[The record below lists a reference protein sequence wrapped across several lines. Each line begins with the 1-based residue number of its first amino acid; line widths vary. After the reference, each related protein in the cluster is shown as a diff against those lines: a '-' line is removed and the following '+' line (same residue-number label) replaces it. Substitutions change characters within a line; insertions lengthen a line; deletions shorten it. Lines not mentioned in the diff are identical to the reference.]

1 MALGDTDEL
10 ELALTNPKGFL
21 EIHPWPVLIDEE
33 REKRLDSGEKRQIM
47 YVLTGS
53 NRFELQEGISESLA
67 GRVAVLEMG
76 SLTQMEGI
84 KKQGSLFHPNISSLL
99 EKERRGEIP
108 YASQTEMFE
117 RIWRGGMPEIVV
129 NKAPRDLYFKSYLD
143 TYLEKDVRKFIS
155 ASSEMAFRRF
165 LSYLALRTAQQVN
178 YEVFAREFGI
188 DLKTCKR
195 WISILQA
202 SGIIILLEPYMAQI
216 SSRIIKAPKL
226 YFMDTGLCAYLCK
239 WPNAEM
245 LSSCAMSGA
254 FFETFIVSE
263 VVKSFWNHLK
273 DVSGTLFYY
282 RDIDQKEVD
291 LLYVEADCIYPIEIK
306 KGIAP
311 NKPTKNFNVLSKYQM
326 EIKPGLV
333 IDCTDKIR
341 PINELAYTF
350 PAYLLGI

>member
-117 RIWRGGMPEIVV
+117 RTWRGGMPEIVV

-143 TYLEKDVRKFIS
+143 TYLEKDVRKLIS

-178 YEVFAREFGI
+178 HEVFARELGI
-188 DLKTCKR
+188 NLKTCKR

-202 SGIIILLEPYMAQI
+202 SGIIILLEPYMAPNLKPHHQ
-216 SSRIIKAPKL
+216 SS
-226 YFMDTGLCAYLCK
+226 
-239 WPNAEM
+239 E
-245 LSSCAMSGA
+245 
-254 FFETFIVSE
+254 
-263 VVKSFWNHLK
+263 
-273 DVSGTLFYY
+273 TLFHGYWALRLPLQMAKR
-282 RDIDQKEVD
+282 RD
-291 LLYVEADCIYPIEIK
+291 A
-306 KGIAP
+306 
-311 NKPTKNFNVLSKYQM
+311 F
-326 EIKPGLV
+326 
-333 IDCTDKIR
+333 
-341 PINELAYTF
+341 
-350 PAYLLGI
+350 